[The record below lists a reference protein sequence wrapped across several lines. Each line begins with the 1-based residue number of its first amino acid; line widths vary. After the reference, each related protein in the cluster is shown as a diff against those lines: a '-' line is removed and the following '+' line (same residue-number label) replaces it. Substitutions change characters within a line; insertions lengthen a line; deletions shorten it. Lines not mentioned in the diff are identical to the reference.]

1 MQLDKTGRY
10 LVIKTGQQGKDKIE
24 VRVADLTLNTIT
36 DLTDNGPD
44 FAPGH
49 SDNGKGFCIGAD
61 NWENRYTYRNLSTPP
76 HKLSTILSFENDW
89 SQGSHLSMLA
99 DDESYACLSM
109 YTGNALNNSGLFK
122 QEIFLVSTDGKQKLK
137 RLCHHRSDYSA
148 TKDYWDTPRAC
159 ISRDGRFVVYSS
171 NWENSGRRDVFIAK
185 TDSQK

>member
-1 MQLDKTGRY
+1 
-10 LVIKTGQQGKDKIE
+10 
-24 VRVADLTLNTIT
+24 
-36 DLTDNGPD
+36 
-44 FAPGH
+44 
-49 SDNGKGFCIGAD
+49 
-61 NWENRYTYRNLSTPP
+61 
-76 HKLSTILSFENDW
+76 
-89 SQGSHLSMLA
+89 MLA